1 MEEFC
6 RLFKPVRGS
15 EQPHDLKC
23 IPPYCN
29 WAYSAGLPRTSAS
42 AGSYVEHQWL
52 NTVSDNEVLLLSCDG
67 TAGSGHSWLEPHK
80 KGNASSIPIL
90 HSVYQWMLVPKA
102 ECGLEKVRFCF
113 PFWDSQK
120 GSPFLMALSLCRY
133 FSCCCDRIPDGS
145 KKEGKFITI
154 IIIILLFGFF
164 SQCFSVLPWLS

>member
-29 WAYSAGLPRTSAS
+29 WAYSAGLPRPSAS
-42 AGSYVEHQWL
+42 AGRCVEHQWL
-52 NTVSDNEVLLLSCDG
+52 NTGSAAGVLLPSCDRN
-67 TAGSGHSWLEPHK
+67 AWVRHFASSGHSWLEPHK
-80 KGNASSIPIL
+80 KGNAPSIPSL
-90 HSVYQWMLVPKA
+90 RSFYQWMLVPKA

-120 GSPFLMALSLCRY
+120 GSPFLTALLLCRH

-145 KKEGKFITI
+145 KKEGKIVYHHRHYYFII
-154 IIIILLFGFF
+154 WFF
-164 SQCFSVLPWLS
+164 